1 MCVVLLVKDM
11 QFRSINRFVLSRFL
25 EALRYG
31 KAPCSAEIA
40 YLNNSLNSADGLKLL
55 MQVCILIVGSRCSKE
70 QVKMST
76 EYNCAS

>member
-1 MCVVLLVKDM
+1 MYVALLVKDM
-11 QFRSINRFVLSRFL
+11 QFRSINSFVLSRFL

-55 MQVCILIVGSRCSKE
+55 LSKYAYLSS
-70 QVKMST
+70 VVDALK
-76 EYNCAS
+76 NKLR